1 MRILIIIV
9 FIVFGVENVF
19 CQEETIIDPV
29 FSLCYRLKNNAKI
42 KPLNL
47 GGKYQGELFVLA
59 DCDTINNVLINHQIV
74 FVKLES
80 YSNPND
86 SIEIRLD
93 DKFGNF
99 KFIEDNLIKIF
110 GHFSSL
116 RIEKTGYKNCKIPQF
131 TLPIKIE

>member
-9 FIVFGVENVF
+9 FIAFGVENVF

-29 FSLCYRLKNNAKI
+29 FPLCYRLKNNTKI

-47 GGKYQGELFVLA
+47 GGNYHGKIFVLA
-59 DCDTINNVLINHQIV
+59 DCDTVNNILINHQIV
-74 FVKLES
+74 FVKLKS

-99 KFIEDNLIKIF
+99 KFIEENSTKIL
-110 GHFSSL
+110 GHFSNL
-116 RIEKTGYKNCKIPQF
+116 KIEKTGFENCQIPQF

>member
-1 MRILIIIV
+1 MRVLIIIV
-9 FIVFGVENVF
+9 FIFFGVENVF

-29 FSLCYRLKNNAKI
+29 FPFCYRLKNNVKN

-47 GGKYQGELFVLA
+47 GGNYHGKIMVLA
-59 DCDTINNVLINHQIV
+59 ECDTVNTVLINHQIV
-74 FVKLES
+74 FVKLKS

-93 DKFGNF
+93 EKFGNF
-99 KFIEDNLIKIF
+99 KFIEENTAKIL
-110 GHFSSL
+110 GHFSKL
-116 RIEKTGYKNCKIPQF
+116 EIEKTGYMNCKIPQF